1 MRKIIA
7 SEYVSLDAMM
17 DEPGLWSMPFFND
30 EISQYKHDE
39 LFSADA
45 LILGRVTYDGFS
57 VAWPTFTDEFGFA
70 DRMNGLPKHVASR
83 PRTDLDWN
91 ATVIRGDLID
101 EVAKLK
107 QQSGQ
112 SLLIGDSGQIASW
125 CTPSCWETAPRYSER
140 SPRPPSPSPTRR
152 PSAPALS
159 LSPISQQN
167 ATRPSLRVRWY
178 RRWRKLAAGDSRP
191 WTQTAMARPA

>member
-7 SEYVSLDAMM
+7 SEYVSLDTMM

-70 DRMNGLPKHVASR
+70 DRMNGLPKYVASR
-83 PRTDLDWN
+83 TRKTQ
-91 ATVIRGDLID
+91 ATVRAKPADRRQRPDRLLVLPIVLGDGTPLFRTVPKTTLTLTD
-101 EVAKLK
+101 TTTFSTGVVALTY
-107 QQSGQ
+107 QP
-112 SLLIGDSGQIASW
+112 A
-125 CTPSCWETAPRYSER
+125 ER
-140 SPRPPSPSPTRR
+140 D
-152 PSAPALS
+152 
-159 LSPISQQN
+159 
-167 ATRPSLRVRWY
+167 
-178 RRWRKLAAGDSRP
+178 AA
-191 WTQTAMARPA
+191 